1 MISEEIERLIRLRN
15 SGALSEE
22 EFLMAKQRV
31 INGGSVPPQSFASV
45 SAEPANVKGIAETG
59 LVCGI
64 DQNVWYA
71 LMHAS
76 QLLTWTGVG
85 IVAPIVMWLLSKDE
99 SRDANRHGLLI
110 VNWMLS
116 SLVYLVISGL
126 ACMIVIGI
134 PMLFVLAG
142 LNILFPVIGAIQA
155 SRGTLWRY
163 PLTIHFFNPEPIR

>member
-15 SGALSEE
+15 SGALSED
-22 EFLMAKQRV
+22 EFLQAKQSV
-31 INGGSVPPQSFASV
+31 INGGSMPPQSFASV
-45 SAEPANVKGIAETG
+45 TSSSEQPNANTV
-59 LVCGI
+59 LVCGV
-64 DQNVWYA
+64 DQNVWCA

-85 IVAPIVMWLLSKDE
+85 IVAPVVMWLLSKDE
-99 SRDANRHGLLI
+99 SREANRHGLVI

-163 PLTIHFFNPEPIR
+163 PLTIHFFNPEPVA

>member
-15 SGALSEE
+15 SGALSAE
-22 EFLMAKQRV
+22 EFLLAKQTV
-31 INGGSVPPQSFASV
+31 INGGSVPPQSFASPSSEQP
-45 SAEPANVKGIAETG
+45 SASAG
-59 LVCGI
+59 LVCGV
-64 DQNVWYA
+64 DQKMWCA

-85 IVAPIVMWLLSKDE
+85 IVAPIVMWLISKDE
-99 SRDANRHGLLI
+99 SREANRHGLVI

-163 PLTIHFFNPEPIR
+163 PLTIHFFDPEPVA

>member
-1 MISEEIERLIRLRN
+1 
-15 SGALSEE
+15 
-22 EFLMAKQRV
+22 
-31 INGGSVPPQSFASV
+31 
-45 SAEPANVKGIAETG
+45 
-59 LVCGI
+59 
-64 DQNVWYA
+64 
-71 LMHAS
+71 MHAS

-99 SRDANRHGLLI
+99 SRDANRHGLVI